1 MGKTIDELTHEAR
14 MMDEAEET
22 RELEQTRPLLDEMRK
37 AVADV
42 PSYVERIQRDAAEWF
57 QVGDTVRID
66 RPGELHGQYGT
77 IYGYIGGRPHPWQVR
92 PNGWPEDVPGVAL
105 KTDELHLQ

>member
-22 RELEQTRPLLDEMRK
+22 AEYEQARALLDEMRK
-37 AVADV
+37 AAAEV
-42 PSYVERIQRDAAEWF
+42 PSYAEWF
-57 QVGDTVRID
+57 QVGDYVRIN